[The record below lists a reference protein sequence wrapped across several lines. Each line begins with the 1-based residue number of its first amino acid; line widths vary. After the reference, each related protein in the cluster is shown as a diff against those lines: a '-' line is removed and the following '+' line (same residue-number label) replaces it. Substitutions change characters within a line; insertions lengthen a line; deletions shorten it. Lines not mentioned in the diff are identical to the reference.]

1 MPRLGQQCAPLMLRG
16 IPLCALS
23 PISSSTRLFIY
34 VSGSHSRSISLAA
47 EITVAQ
53 EVFGYE
59 LRCDVPSQIAATRY
73 RVVRKLSP
81 RYLYYIWGIV
91 LLRYG
96 NYALLCEWAK
106 NTAPGIYP
114 SRLSCLNPI
123 SPSLFRPRP

>member
-34 VSGSHSRSISLAA
+34 VSGSRSRSISLAA

-59 LRCDVPSQIAATRY
+59 LRCDVPSQIAATRNGMFPE
-73 RVVRKLSP
+73 VSFFL
-81 RYLYYIWGIV
+81 IFIV
-91 LLRYG
+91 YG
-96 NYALLCEWAK
+96 
-106 NTAPGIYP
+106 G
-114 SRLSCLNPI
+114 
-123 SPSLFRPRP
+123 